1 MNNRIIKFRTIS
13 LAAIAIALMALISS
27 CKKSPNDDDDNN
39 NPTPSQNIF
48 SGIYYGTFSKGSF
61 SEADTIVIPATTS
74 SDIVMNSRTERGSVY
89 SIKATTDGSNFT
101 IPSQS
106 VTVAT
111 LGGTYT
117 VTGTGTLSNS
127 NLVIKYIFVTSAGS
141 SSNWTFTGTKQ

>member
-1 MNNRIIKFRTIS
+1 MNNSIIKFRTIN
-13 LAAIAIALMALISS
+13 LVVMAIALMAVIPS
-27 CKKSPNDDDDNN
+27 CKKSSNDDDNN
-39 NPTPSQNIF
+39 IPPSQNIF
-48 SGIYYGTFSKGSF
+48 SGIYYGTFSKGTF

-89 SIKATTDGSNFT
+89 SIKATTDASNFT

-127 NLVIKYIFVTSAGS
+127 NLVIKYTFVTSAGS
-141 SSNWTFTGTKQ
+141 SSNWTFNGTKQ